1 MSVEYYISSNKYS
14 LQERNTKKG
23 KVYDLMFRVV
33 TLDGIEKQKKKS
45 GFATK
50 TLAKQWYMEF
60 VTEKCELVR
69 NNPVKKRNTQK
80 EEPLVGELI
89 REYMATL
96 GNDNKY
102 TTIYDKNNV
111 FRLFVLPYYETK
123 KPKDLTTQELAG
135 WVDTIWSLTNPR
147 NGEYYSYKQLSKI
160 RGHFNVFLNWLELRY
175 GYKNNLSDVPRKKKR
190 AAKTEMKFWEKNT
203 FERFISVVDDPT
215 YHALFTFMFYTGRRK
230 GELFALA
237 PADIKPKSIRV
248 NKSLTRKTRSDSTYE
263 ITSTKAEKTQTIP
276 ICKKVQDEIASY
288 KGDSP
293 FYFGGDKPLAS
304 TTVKRM
310 FDGYCEK
317 AGVETIRIHDLRH
330 SFVSLLIHHGG
341 NLMVVADLIGDTV
354 EQVMK
359 TYGHLYQ
366 EDKLNILS
374 RID

>member
-14 LQERNTKKG
+14 LQERNSKRG
-23 KVYDLMFRVV
+23 KVYDVMFRIV
-33 TLDGIEKQKKKS
+33 TLDGVEKQKKLS
-45 GFATK
+45 GYATK
-50 TLAKQWYMEF
+50 TLAKQAYMEF

-69 NNPVKKRNTQK
+69 NNPLKKRNPQK
-80 EEPLVGELI
+80 EEPFVGDLI

-102 TTIYDKNNV
+102 TTVYDKNNV
-111 FRLFVLPYYETK
+111 YRLFVLPYYENK

-135 WVDTIWSLTNPR
+135 WVDNIWNLKNPR

-190 AAKTEMKFWEKNT
+190 VAKTEMKFWT
-203 FERFISVVDDPT
+203 RDQFDQFIAVVDDPT

-230 GELFALA
+230 GELFALTPQDVQA
-237 PADIKPKSIRV
+237 KSIKI

-263 ITSTKAEKTQTIP
+263 ITSTKAEKTQNIP
-276 ICKKVQDEIASY
+276 VCKIVQEEIATFE
-288 KGDSP
+288 GLSP

-304 TTVKRM
+304 TTVKRA
-310 FDGYCEK
+310 FDNYCK
-317 AGVETIRIHDLRH
+317 QAGVEIIRIHDLRH
-330 SFVSLLIHHGG
+330 SFVSMLIHLGA

-374 RID
+374 KID

>member
-14 LQERNTKKG
+14 LQERNTKRG
-23 KVYDLMFRVV
+23 KVYDVVFRIV
-33 TLDGIEKQKKKS
+33 TLDGIEKQKKLS

-50 TLAKQWYMEF
+50 TLAKQAYMEF
-60 VTEKCELVR
+60 VTEKCELVK
-69 NNPVKKRNTQK
+69 NNPLKKRNPQK
-80 EEPLVGELI
+80 EEPFVGELI

-123 KPKDLTTQELAG
+123 KPKDLTVQELAG
-135 WVDTIWSLTNPR
+135 WIDTIWNLKNPR
-147 NGEYYSYKQLSKI
+147 NGEYYSYKHLSKV

-190 AAKTEMKFWEKNT
+190 AAKTEMKFWTREQ
-203 FERFISVVDDPT
+203 FEQFISVVDDPT

-230 GELFALA
+230 GELFALT
-237 PADIKPKSIRV
+237 PQDVQTKSIKI

-263 ITSTKAEKTQTIP
+263 ITSTKAEKTQNIP
-276 ICKKVQDEIASY
+276 VCKVVQKEIASFE
-288 KGDSP
+288 GLAP

-304 TTVKRM
+304 TTVKRI
-310 FDGYCEK
+310 FDGYCKK
-317 AGVETIRIHDLRH
+317 AGVEIIRIHDLRH
-330 SFVSLLIHHGG
+330 SFVSMLIHLGA

-374 RID
+374 KID

>member
-14 LQERNTKKG
+14 LQERMTKRG
-23 KVYDLMFRVV
+23 KVYDVMFRIV
-33 TLDGIEKQKKKS
+33 TLDGIEKQKKMS
-45 GFATK
+45 GFTTK
-50 TLAKQWYMEF
+50 TLAKQAYMEF
-60 VTEKCELVR
+60 VTEKCELVK
-69 NNPVKKRNTQK
+69 NNPLKKRNPQK

-102 TTIYDKNNV
+102 TTVYDKNNV
-111 FRLFVLPYYETK
+111 YRLFVLPYYENK
-123 KPKDLTTQELAG
+123 KPKDLTVQELAG
-135 WVDTIWSLTNPR
+135 WIDTIWNLKNPR
-147 NGEYYSYKQLSKI
+147 NGEYYSYKQLSKV

-190 AAKTEMKFWEKNT
+190 APKTEMKFWTRDQFNQ
-203 FERFISVVDDPT
+203 FIAVVDDPT

-230 GELFALA
+230 GELFALTPQDVQA
-237 PADIKPKSIRV
+237 KSIKI
-248 NKSLTRKTRSDSTYE
+248 NKSLTRKTRSDSSYE
-263 ITSTKAEKTQTIP
+263 ITSTKAEKSQNIP
-276 ICKKVQDEIASY
+276 VCKVVQDEIASFE
-288 KGDSP
+288 GLSP

-304 TTVKRM
+304 TTVERK
-310 FDGYCEK
+310 FK
-317 AGVETIRIHDLRH
+317 AYTAQAGLPQIRIHDLRH
-330 SFVSLLIHHGG
+330 SFVSMLIHLGA

-374 RID
+374 KID

>member
-23 KVYDLMFRVV
+23 KVYDLMFRIV
-33 TLDGIEKQKKKS
+33 TLDGIEKQKKMS

-50 TLAKQWYMEF
+50 TLAKQAYMQF
-60 VTEKCELVR
+60 VTEKCELVK
-69 NNPVKKRNTQK
+69 NNPLKKRNPQK

-111 FRLFVLPYYETK
+111 YRLFVLPYYENK
-123 KPKDLTTQELAG
+123 KPKDLTVQELVG
-135 WVDTIWSLTNPR
+135 WVDTIWNLKNPR
-147 NGEYYSYKQLSKI
+147 SGEYYSYKQLSKI

-175 GYKNNLSDVPRKKKR
+175 GYKNYLPDVPKKKKR
-190 AAKTEMKFWEKNT
+190 VAKTEMKFWTRDQFNQ
-203 FERFISVVDDPT
+203 FIAVVDDPT

-230 GELFALA
+230 GELFALT
-237 PADIKPKSIRV
+237 PKDVQPKSIKI
-248 NKSLTRKTRSDSTYE
+248 NKSLTRKTKSDSTYE
-263 ITSTKAEKTQTIP
+263 ITSTKAEKTQNIP
-276 ICKKVQDEIASY
+276 VCKIVQDEIASFE
-288 KGDSP
+288 GLSP
-293 FYFGGDKPLAS
+293 FYFGGEKPLAS

-310 FDGYCEK
+310 FDGYCK
-317 AGVETIRIHDLRH
+317 QAGVEIIRIHDLRH
-330 SFVSLLIHHGG
+330 SFVSMLIHLGA

-374 RID
+374 KID

>member
-14 LQERNTKKG
+14 LVERNTKRG
-23 KVYDLMFRVV
+23 KVYDLMFRIV

-45 GFATK
+45 GFTTK

-69 NNPVKKRNTQK
+69 NNPIKKRDPKK

-102 TTIYDKNNV
+102 TTVYDKNNV
-111 FRLFVLPYYETK
+111 YRLFVLPYYENK
-123 KPKDLTTQELAG
+123 KPKDLTVQELAG
-135 WVDTIWSLTNPR
+135 WVDTIWSLKNPR
-147 NGEYYSYKQLSKI
+147 NGEYYSYKQLAKI

-175 GYKNNLSDVPRKKKR
+175 EYKNNLPDVPRKKKR
-190 AAKTEMKFWEKNT
+190 VAKTEMKFWTREQFNQ
-203 FERFISVVDDPT
+203 FIAVVDDPT

-230 GELFALA
+230 GELFALTPQDVQA
-237 PADIKPKSIRV
+237 KSIKI
-248 NKSLTRKTRSDSTYE
+248 NKSLTRKTRSDSSYE
-263 ITSTKAEKTQTIP
+263 ITSTKAEKTQNIP
-276 ICKKVQDEIASY
+276 VCKVVQEEIASFE
-288 KGDSP
+288 GLSP

-304 TTVKRM
+304 TTVKRV
-310 FDGYCEK
+310 FDNYCKK
-317 AGVETIRIHDLRH
+317 AGVEIIRIHDLRH
-330 SFVSLLIHHGG
+330 SFVSMLIHLGA

-374 RID
+374 KID

>member
-1 MSVEYYISSNKYS
+1 MAVEYYISSNKYS

-23 KVYDLMFRVV
+23 KVYDVMFRIVS
-33 TLDGIEKQKKKS
+33 LDGVEKQKKLS
-45 GFATK
+45 GYATK
-50 TLAKQWYMEF
+50 TLAKQAYMEF
-60 VTEKCELVR
+60 VTEKCELVK
-69 NNPVKKRNTQK
+69 NNPLKKRDTNK

-111 FRLFVLPYYETK
+111 FRLFVLPYYENK
-123 KPKDLTTQELAG
+123 KAKDLTLQELAG
-135 WVDTIWSLTNPR
+135 WVDTIWSLKNPR

-160 RGHFNVFLNWLELRY
+160 RGHFNVFLNWAELRY

-190 AAKTEMKFWEKNT
+190 VAKTEMKFWTKDT
-203 FERFISVVDDPT
+203 FDKFIAVVDDPT

-230 GELFALA
+230 GELFALTPQDVQA
-237 PADIKPKSIRV
+237 KSIKI
-248 NKSLTRKTRSDSTYE
+248 NKSLTRKTKSDSTFE
-263 ITSTKAEKTQTIP
+263 ITSTKAEKTQNIP
-276 ICKKVQDEIASY
+276 VCKVVQEEIASFE
-288 KGDSP
+288 GLSP
-293 FYFGGDKPLAS
+293 FYFGGEKPLAS
-304 TTVKRM
+304 TTVKRV
-310 FDGYCEK
+310 FDNYCK
-317 AGVETIRIHDLRH
+317 QAGVEIIRIHDLRH
-330 SFVSLLIHHGG
+330 SFVSMLIHLGA

-374 RID
+374 KIG

>member
-1 MSVEYYISSNKYS
+1 MAVEYYISSNKYS
-14 LQERNTKKG
+14 LQERMTKRG
-23 KVYDLMFRVV
+23 KVYDLFFRIV
-33 TLDGIEKQKKKS
+33 TLDGIEKQKKLS

-50 TLAKQWYMEF
+50 TLAKQAYMEF
-60 VTEKCELVR
+60 VTEKCELVK
-69 NNPVKKRNTQK
+69 NNPLKKRNPQK

-111 FRLFVLPYYETK
+111 FRLFVLPYYENK
-123 KPKDLTTQELAG
+123 KIKELTIQELAG
-135 WVDTIWSLTNPR
+135 WVDTIWNLTNPR

-160 RGHFNVFLNWLELRY
+160 RGHFNVFLNWAELRY

-190 AAKTEMKFWEKNT
+190 VAKTEMKFWTREQ
-203 FERFISVVDDPT
+203 FEQFIAVVDDPT
-215 YHALFTFMFYTGRRK
+215 YHALFTFMFFTGRRK
-230 GELFALA
+230 GELFALT
-237 PADIKPKSIRV
+237 PKDIKPTSIKI
-248 NKSLTRKTRSDSTYE
+248 NKSLTRKTKSDSTYE
-263 ITSTKAEKTQTIP
+263 ITSTKAEKTQNIP
-276 ICKKVQDEIASY
+276 VCKVVQEEIASFE
-288 KGDSP
+288 GLSP

-310 FDGYCEK
+310 FDGYCKK
-317 AGVETIRIHDLRH
+317 AGVEIIRIHDLRH
-330 SFVSLLIHHGG
+330 SFVSMLIHLGA

-374 RID
+374 KID

>member
-14 LQERNTKKG
+14 LQERMTKRG
-23 KVYDLMFRVV
+23 KVYDLVFRIV
-33 TLDGIEKQKKKS
+33 TLDGIEKQKKMS

-50 TLAKQWYMEF
+50 TLAKQAYMEF
-60 VTEKCELVR
+60 VTEKCELVK
-69 NNPVKKRNTQK
+69 NNPLKKRNPQK

-111 FRLFVLPYYETK
+111 FRLFVLPYYENK
-123 KPKDLTTQELAG
+123 KPKDLTLQELAG
-135 WVDTIWSLTNPR
+135 WVDTIWNLKNPR
-147 NGEYYSYKQLSKI
+147 SGEYYSYKQLSKI

-190 AAKTEMKFWEKNT
+190 VAKTEMKFWTRDQFNQ
-203 FERFISVVDDPT
+203 FIAVVDDPT

-230 GELFALA
+230 GELFALTPKDVQA
-237 PADIKPKSIRV
+237 KSIKI

-263 ITSTKAEKTQTIP
+263 ITSTKAEKTQNIP
-276 ICKKVQDEIASY
+276 VCKIVQEEIASFE
-288 KGDSP
+288 GLSP
-293 FYFGGDKPLAS
+293 FYFGGEKPLAS
-304 TTVKRM
+304 TTVKRV
-310 FDGYCEK
+310 FDNYCK
-317 AGVETIRIHDLRH
+317 QAGVEIIRIHDLRH
-330 SFVSLLIHHGG
+330 SFVSMLIHLGA

-374 RID
+374 KID